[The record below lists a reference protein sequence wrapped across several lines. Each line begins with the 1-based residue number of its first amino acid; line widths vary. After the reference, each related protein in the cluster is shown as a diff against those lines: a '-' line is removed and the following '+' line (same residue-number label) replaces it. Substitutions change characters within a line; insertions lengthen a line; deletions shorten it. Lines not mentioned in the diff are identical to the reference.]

1 MDKILK
7 GLSYVTIYLDDIL
20 VHSPDEEAH
29 KAHLLEVFNRLSAAG
44 ITLRGRKCRI
54 GMKTV
59 AYLGHVFSAQGMAP
73 DLSKIQAVQEW
84 PVPSNITDVRQF
96 LGLAS
101 YYCRYI

>member
-1 MDKILK
+1 MDKILR

-44 ITLRGRKCRI
+44 VTLRGKKCRI

-59 AYLGHVFSAQGMAP
+59 AMSFQLRECHLIPAKYKPYKSGQF
-73 DLSKIQAVQEW
+73 
-84 PVPSNITDVRQF
+84 PVILQMYDSSW
-96 LGLAS
+96 A
-101 YYCRYI
+101 